1 ANSFLP
7 SAPRSTGVTSPPSVA
22 TAIDMSTDRYV
33 TRPSSLQ
40 VTLASGT
47 SPKAAAAAATTKSLT
62 DTFTGPVFTGPVFT
76 GPVFTGPVFTDTVSA
91 GLEFAGT
98 GPADRASLTR
108 CRSASS
114 SSTTGS

>member
-62 DTFTGPVFTGPVFT
+62 DTFTGPVFTGPVFS
-76 GPVFTGPVFTDTVSA
+76 GPVFTDTVSA
-91 GLEFAGT
+91 GPEFAGT